1 VEYNWG
7 SESWKMK
14 MAILFEHNDVDESD
28 VIAAYGTAIAGIPSQ
43 ISYGSCLK
51 FRHAMATI

>member
-14 MAILFEHNDVDESD
+14 MAILFEHNDVDDSD
-28 VIAAYGTAIAGIPSQ
+28 VIAAYGTAMAGIPSQ

-51 FRHAMATI
+51 FRHFL